1 MRKASFRASVV
12 ASVVVAM
19 SLAACGSSGGN
30 KSASNKPSLTSGN
43 TTQASSAASSP
54 TGAASSNGATDRP
67 TGNPHVVFA
76 VAGYS
81 VSFLPVTLAVDAG
94 LFKAEG
100 LDADLIQTGGGAQ
113 TLAGV
118 SGGSA
123 TFGAIVYS
131 DGLVASSKGQP
142 IASLAPLSVQYTTD
156 LVMSAKSMK
165 KFGITSDMSIKDRV
179 QHAKGAKIAVT
190 SRGSGGDKVVRYILQ
205 QYGLN
210 PDKDVT
216 IVNISQNGQEP
227 ALEAG
232 QIDAFANSSPITDLA
247 VKAGAEWWIRPS
259 QGDVP
264 SLNGFTYVSLASLP
278 SVVNKHPDWAKAA
291 LRGLQAAVD
300 MLKND
305 PDKAIPYILP
315 HIKGLTADDLK
326 SILKDASAYLPD
338 SLVLTEKGFQQNLDF
353 LKSVGQPVDVTFAA
367 TSNTALS
374 KAATG

>member
-1 MRKASFRASVV
+1 
-12 ASVVVAM
+12 
-19 SLAACGSSGGN
+19 
-30 KSASNKPSLTSGN
+30 
-43 TTQASSAASSP
+43 
-54 TGAASSNGATDRP
+54 
-67 TGNPHVVFA
+67 
-76 VAGYS
+76 
-81 VSFLPVTLAVDAG
+81 VTLAVDAG

-100 LDADLIQTGGGAQ
+100 LDAEMIQTGGGAQ

-131 DGLVASSKGQP
+131 DGLVATSKGQP
-142 IASLAPLSVQYTTD
+142 IISVAPLSVQYTTD
-156 LVMSAKSMK
+156 LVMSAKSMQ
-165 KFGITSDMSIKDRV
+165 KFGITPDMPIDQRV
-179 QHAKGAKIAVT
+179 QRAKGAKIAVT

-216 IVNISQNGQEP
+216 IVNIAQNGQEP

-247 VKAGAEWWIRPS
+247 VKAGAKWWIRPS

-278 SVVNKHPDWAKAA
+278 SVVKNHPDWVKAA
-291 LRGLQAAVD
+291 VRGLQASID

-326 SILKDASAYLPD
+326 SILKDAAAYLPD
-338 SLVLTEKGFQQNLDF
+338 SLVLTEKGFQQNTDF
-353 LKSVGQPVDVTFAA
+353 LKAVGQPVDVTFAD
-367 TSNTALS
+367 TSNTALAQ
-374 KAATG
+374 AAAG